1 MNLKINK
8 QIKQLIFWIGAL
20 IIGAILG
27 SLHVDTVDK
36 VCDFVATVFT
46 RLFKF
51 TAVPAI
57 AVSVLSTLAT
67 LGGNKETGKIFRRTI
82 MYTLLTTLAASTI
95 AAILFFIIKPEV
107 LSAAAYENAGA
118 DKIASMSSSSFL
130 SYFINAIPDNIL
142 YPFVSGNVLSILIV
156 SFAFGFAI
164 SKMKESDQKTA
175 ILNVVLGFQELV
187 FKVIGWIIA
196 ILPIGIIAFTA
207 QLIKDLG
214 ADFGAASIG
223 RYTAV
228 VLSGNL
234 IQFFIVLSIF
244 LLCRGINPFKH
255 FKNMIPAI
263 LTALFT
269 KSSAAT
275 LPVTMDCV
283 ENRVKCDKKFSRFIL
298 PMCTTINMN
307 GCAAFILVTSL
318 FVMKNGGVDLNI
330 ITVIT
335 WILISVISAVGNA
348 GVPMGCFFLTLSLM
362 AGKGMPIGV
371 MGVILPIY
379 AIIDMIET
387 AVNIYSDSCVC
398 AMTNKDLK
406 NLVTEEEKSE

>member
-1 MNLKINK
+1 MNK
-8 QIKQLIFWIGAL
+8 QVKQAIFWVGAL
-20 IIGAILG
+20 IIGAVLG
-27 SLHVDTVDK
+27 LLHITAIDNI
-36 VCDFVATVFT
+36 CNFIATIFT

-57 AVSVLSTLAT
+57 AVSILTTLAS
-67 LGGNKETGKIFRRTI
+67 LGGNKETGKIFRRTL

-95 AAILFFIIKPEV
+95 AAVLFFVIKPEV
-107 LSAAAYENAGA
+107 LSASVYEGVAAEKLAN
-118 DKIASMSSSSFL
+118 MNSSTFL
-130 SYFINAIPDNIL
+130 DYFIQAIPDNIL

-156 SFAFGFAI
+156 SFVFGFAI
-164 SKMKESDQKTA
+164 SKMQESDKKTA
-175 ILNVVLGFQELV
+175 ILNVINGFQEMV

-207 QLIKDLG
+207 QLINEMS
-214 ADFGAASIG
+214 AHIAMESIG
-223 RYTAV
+223 KYVAV

-244 LLCRGINPFKH
+244 LLIRGINPAKH
-255 FKNMIPAI
+255 FKNMIPAV

-318 FVMKNGGVDLNI
+318 FVMKNGGVQLDL

-379 AIIDMIET
+379 AVIDMIET

-406 NLVTEEEKSE
+406 NLVTE

>member
-1 MNLKINK
+1 MNK
-8 QIKQLIFWIGAL
+8 QVKQVIFWVGAL
-20 IIGAILG
+20 IIGAVLG
-27 SLHVDTVDK
+27 LLHITAIDNI
-36 VCDFVATVFT
+36 CNFIATIFT

-57 AVSVLSTLAT
+57 AVSILTTLAS
-67 LGGNKETGKIFRRTI
+67 LGGNKETGKIFRRTL

-95 AAILFFIIKPEV
+95 AAVLFFVIKPEV
-107 LSAAAYENAGA
+107 LSASVYEGVAAEKLAN
-118 DKIASMSSSSFL
+118 MNSSTFL
-130 SYFINAIPDNIL
+130 DYFIQAIPDNIL

-156 SFAFGFAI
+156 SFVFGFAI
-164 SKMKESDQKTA
+164 SKMQESDKKTA
-175 ILNVVLGFQELV
+175 ILNVINGFQEMV

-207 QLIKDLG
+207 QLINEMS
-214 ADFGAASIG
+214 AHIAMESIG
-223 RYTAV
+223 KYVAV
-228 VLSGNL
+228 ILSENL

-244 LLCRGINPFKH
+244 LLIRGINPAKH

-318 FVMKNGGVDLNI
+318 FVMKNGGVQLDL

-379 AIIDMIET
+379 AVIDMIET

-406 NLVTEEEKSE
+406 NLVTE